1 MDELQ
6 LFRGD
11 TVMMKGKK
19 RRETVCIVLS
29 DDTCSDE
36 KVRMN
41 RVVRNNLRVRL
52 GDVIRWV
59 KRTQLSYFL
68 SSLQNS
74 GIESDVSLSIQPCP
88 DVKYGKRIHVL
99 PIDDTVEGITGN
111 LFEVYLKPYFLE
123 AYRPIRKG
131 IYKCQLS
138 LENFSLPC
146 SSVNFLRNTMQ
157 LTSNQQ
163 FLFCVKV
170 IFSWWEEACVLWS
183 SRWWRLILLLTALLL
198 PTQSSTVKESQ
209 SGERCGMV
217 THSAQASP
225 EV

>member
-11 TVMMKGKK
+11 TVLMKGKK

-59 KRTQLSYFL
+59 KAHDYLLYSGPFKNIGVKCD
-68 SSLQNS
+68 SSF
-74 GIESDVSLSIQPCP
+74 SIQPCP

-131 IYKCQLS
+131 EYKFV
-138 LENFSLPC
+138 FSQQGVL
-146 SSVNFLRNTMQ
+146 VFL
-157 LTSNQQ
+157 
-163 FLFCVKV
+163 
-170 IFSWWEEACVLWS
+170 AY
-183 SRWWRLILLLTALLL
+183 
-198 PTQSSTVKESQ
+198 P
-209 SGERCGMV
+209 
-217 THSAQASP
+217 ASFGG
-225 EV
+225 